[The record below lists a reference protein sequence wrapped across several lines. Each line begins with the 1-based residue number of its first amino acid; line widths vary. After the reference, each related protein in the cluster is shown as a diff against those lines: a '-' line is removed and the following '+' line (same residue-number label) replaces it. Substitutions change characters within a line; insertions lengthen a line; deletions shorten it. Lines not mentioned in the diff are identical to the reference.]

1 MKKLKTKSE
10 MYSNFEIYAI
20 VLNNENVPGPII
32 SLIKKNQLKS
42 TSRWSKYC
50 HVPIIIDMHVSF
62 EIYAFN
68 EKYIG
73 QVIYMGKKDECL
85 RKYSEYMQQYSKWRE
100 EGKI

>member
-42 TSRWSKYC
+42 KFRG
-50 HVPIIIDMHVSF
+50 
-62 EIYAFN
+62 
-68 EKYIG
+68 G
-73 QVIYMGKKDECL
+73 QNITMFL
-85 RKYSEYMQQYSKWRE
+85 
-100 EGKI
+100 

>member
-42 TSRWSKYC
+42 LRG
-50 HVPIIIDMHVSF
+50 
-62 EIYAFN
+62 
-68 EKYIG
+68 G
-73 QVIYMGKKDECL
+73 QNIAMFL
-85 RKYSEYMQQYSKWRE
+85 
-100 EGKI
+100 

>member
-1 MKKLKTKSE
+1 
-10 MYSNFEIYAI
+10 
-20 VLNNENVPGPII
+20 
-32 SLIKKNQLKS
+32 
-42 TSRWSKYC
+42 
-50 HVPIIIDMHVSF
+50 MHVSF

-85 RKYSEYMQQYSKWRE
+85 RRYSEYMQQYSKWRE